1 MVISVENKYK
11 LSVIVPVYNTEK
23 YIERCIKSI
32 FDQSFKDYQL
42 IIINDGSTDNCDKI
56 IRNLIKNRDN
66 IIYKKIKNSGVAAA
80 RNIGLSYASGE
91 YITFVDSDDFVEVDI
106 YKKLYNHAIAN
117 DSDIVGCA
125 YKKIYK
131 NSEKEIHPK
140 NLSYFG
146 KSLRESKEIICNSNP
161 YTPLKIFKRS
171 LIVNNEILFDEDL
184 RIFEDLLF
192 CYKLFLLSNKISFVD
207 ECLYN
212 YNCLNESSLTS
223 KFTKKKFDIFPALNR
238 LIDFYR
244 SRFGNEFDSILE
256 YVSVRHI
263 TLRYYE
269 KSSNKKLKNDYLNQ
283 AFKFLNSNFKNHR
296 RCKAYVGKK
305 GFVSK
310 YKFLVKLYLFIKRK

>member
-171 LIVNNEILFDEDL
+171 LIVNNEILFDVDL

-283 AFKFLNSNFKNHR
+283 AFEFLNSNFKKHR
-296 RCKAYVGKK
+296 KSKAYVGKK